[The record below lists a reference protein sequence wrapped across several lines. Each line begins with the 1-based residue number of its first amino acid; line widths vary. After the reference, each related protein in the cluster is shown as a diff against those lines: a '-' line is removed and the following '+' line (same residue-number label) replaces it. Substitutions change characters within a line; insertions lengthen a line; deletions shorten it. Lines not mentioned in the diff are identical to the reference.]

1 MAEVFV
7 DLHKHVAAVAANIV
21 ENHRHFV
28 LNRIEANMAVVAVDS
43 RTVVVVVVEDS
54 RTVVVVVAEDSRTV
68 VVVVAEDSR
77 TVVVVVA
84 AEDSR
89 TVVVVVEDNRIV
101 EDIMH

>member
-7 DLHKHVAAVAANIV
+7 DLHKHVAVVAANIV

-28 LNRIEANMAVVAVDS
+28 LNRIEANMAIVAVDS
-43 RTVVVVVVEDS
+43 RTVVVVVVVVVVEDSRTVIVVVVVVVEDS

-68 VVVVAEDSR
+68 VVVV
-77 TVVVVVA
+77 
-84 AEDSR
+84 
-89 TVVVVVEDNRIV
+89 EDNRIV